1 MLDKERIKA
10 MVKVSFYEQGSGK
23 EKLRISGYFKKD
35 YVSFNTFLTGLW
47 VSIGYFLI
55 MCVYVI
61 IEIDNILAEM
71 LSLESLWEMIRRF
84 VIYYLIIL
92 VVFCVISSIVYR
104 QRHKNAKKHVKNYYR
119 DLGILEKIM
128 AKETEES

>member
-10 MVKVSFYEQGSGK
+10 MVKLSFYEHGKGK
-23 EKLRISGYFKKD
+23 EQLRISGYFKKD

-55 MCVYVI
+55 LAVYVM
-61 IEIDNILAEM
+61 IEIDSLLQEL
-71 LSLESLWEMIRRF
+71 LSIESLIDMIRRF
-84 VIYYLIIL
+84 AIIYLIIL
-92 VVFCVISSIVYR
+92 VVFCVISSFVYR

-119 DLGILEKIM
+119 DLGHLEKLM
-128 AKETEES
+128 TKEKDKS